1 MKTPDFFTLIPPI
14 IMADPLAEVL
24 GAAENGILEYHYE
37 EVVKLAGHSCPT
49 VAGAYLMIQKGLK
62 ALYGDG
68 TPVRGKIKVM
78 MKGKLGEGVVG
89 VISNVASMITGATEK
104 GGFHGLGG
112 QFDRRDLLSYE
123 ITMEGEMALERTD
136 TSERVILSYDPTIV
150 PADSQLGALL
160 PLILSNKADDSAR
173 KLFGTL
179 WQERVARIM
188 IDYRDDVRLVGCI
201 KENSEENK

>member
-1 MKTPDFFTLIPPI
+1 
-14 IMADPLAEVL
+14 LAEVL

-62 ALYGDG
+62 ALYGDE

-104 GGFHGLGG
+104 GGFHGFGG

-136 TSERVILSYDPTIV
+136 TGERVILSYDPTIV